1 MFQMFSD
8 SYFRYKKDKLKLKQ
22 KILILLFI
30 ISTTQFTLI
39 SKADTTNK
47 SIENNYINK
56 QKLIVQD
63 LLKEYK
69 SEVEILQNKKDLP
82 FNHVYESSYTLKPIP
97 DFDLSK
103 TKKIK
108 TKKNPF
114 LIENQ
119 TDENNTSYFLNNLNV
134 SGIINIDNEL
144 MTVVSSNYGIDI
156 YKVGELIGDGYIVK
170 SINSNPASVVITN
183 NKNTRLFNLED

>member
-156 YKVGELIGDGYIVK
+156 YKVGELIGEGYLVK

>member
-1 MFQMFSD
+1 MFSD